1 MTNKL
6 YLPGLNGL
14 RAIAASAVIFSHIGL
29 HLDMFGL
36 IKKGGFDLGSFG
48 VTIFFTLSGFLITFL
63 LLNEKQQKKDIDIK
77 KFYVRRILR
86 IWPLYFTYLLIAL
99 FYIHFNI
106 NSDIWYYIFI
116 VPNIP
121 FAINAAA
128 GGVLYIPFVGHYW
141 SLGVEEQFYAF
152 WPWVIKKIKS
162 LKWFLLLF
170 IITFFLLKITLSIS
184 NTLRTFQVF
193 LHYTRF
199 GCLAIGGFGAYFF
212 YKKNEIIKF
221 LNHVIFEILA
231 WSLIILIAFKKFHLF
246 SILDHEIVS
255 FVTLILIYNQINNP
269 KKIISLE
276 NDFFDYL
283 GKISFGMYI
292 YNPLVIAIVASFLKK
307 LNYIDGTA
315 YMILIYSIVFASVIL
330 ISHISYN
337 GFEKRFLKLKSN
349 YTTVHSAASKSES
362 GRL

>member
-14 RAIAASAVIFSHIGL
+14 RAIAASAVIISHIGL

-36 IKKGGFDLGSFG
+36 IKKGGYDLGSYG

-63 LLNEKQQKKDIDIK
+63 LLTEKQQKKEIDIK

-86 IWPLYFTYLLIAL
+86 IWPLYFIYLFIVLL
-99 FYIHFNI
+99 YIHFKI

-116 VPNIP
+116 VPNVP
-121 FAINAAA
+121 FAINAAT
-128 GGVLYIPFVGHYW
+128 GGVLYIPFIGHYW

-152 WPWVIKKIKS
+152 WPWIIKKIKN
-162 LKWFLLLF
+162 LKYFLIFFIFVFLLVKISLN
-170 IITFFLLKITLSIS
+170 IT
-184 NTLRTFQVF
+184 NTLRTFGVF

-199 GCLAIGGFGAYFF
+199 GCLAIGGLGAYLF
-212 YKKNEIIKF
+212 YEKKELLKF
-221 LNHVIFEILA
+221 LNNPFFELSA
-231 WSLIILIAFKKFHLF
+231 CLFFILIAIEKFHIF
-246 SILDHEIVS
+246 SIIDHEVVS
-255 FVTLILIYNQINNP
+255 VMTLVLIFNQINNS

-276 NDFFDYL
+276 NKLFDYL

-292 YNPLVIAIVASFLKK
+292 YNPLVIAIVARFLKK
-307 LNYIDGTA
+307 LSYINETM
-315 YMILIYSIVFASVIL
+315 YLILIYFTVFTSVIL

-337 GFEKRFLKLKSN
+337 RFELKFLKLKEKF
-349 YTTVHSAASKSES
+349 TTIRSCASQTENIS
-362 GRL
+362 